1 MGVRLDSPAQPD
13 NILGV
18 GASTTTPAPAAAD
31 CITRP
36 AMNEPPSESKK
47 RPSRLSGF
55 PLLTGLGLATLALLV
70 VAGVLRMFDGSTSS
84 QSHFINDLGV
94 LSLFTAIGLASAGL
108 LIGLSLV
115 LRVLRDLHS
124 ALIRVERYQYEIG
137 AAPAPPTAA
146 NAPSP
151 PSPGDETIVELTSA
165 IDEPPALPTPPWQE
179 IARLLEDIRDNS
191 LLTESERQE
200 KRRQTAEQELDQAEK
215 SVAAHLAGGDY
226 PRARQLTDALRA
238 KYPADPRADRIAEQL
253 ESSRE
258 QHEAEDVGAVSK
270 QVEDLISIS
279 AWPRARHLAQQL
291 QQRHPDSSDA
301 RYLLLRIEREHHIF
315 QDEQRRRM
323 SAEIQRFVSRRRWEE
338 ALAAARTFVERFP
351 GCPDSEA
358 ILLQIPTL
366 ENNAEIE
373 RRQQLEAEIMDF
385 ARHGRY
391 IEAAELARRVI
402 EKYPDSPQAEALR
415 LQLRRLEELANNP
428 TAPSARVRMD

>member
-1 MGVRLDSPAQPD
+1 
-13 NILGV
+13 
-18 GASTTTPAPAAAD
+18 
-31 CITRP
+31 
-36 AMNEPPSESKK
+36 MNEPSGEPKK
-47 RPSRLSGF
+47 RLTVRMSGY

-70 VAGVLRMFDGSTSS
+70 VSGVLRMFGGSPESKS
-84 QSHFINDLGV
+84 PFINDLGV

-108 LIGLSLV
+108 LIGISLV
-115 LRVLRDLHS
+115 LRMMRDLHS
-124 ALIRVERYQYEIG
+124 ALVRVERYQYEIG
-137 AAPAPPTAA
+137 HTPPPTTAA
-146 NAPSP
+146 SAPLP
-151 PSPGDETIVELTSA
+151 ASPGDETIVELTSEA
-165 IDEPPALPTPPWQE
+165 HEAVSMPPLPWQE
-179 IARLLEDIRDNS
+179 IVRLLEDLRDNS

-215 SVAAHLAGGDY
+215 NVAAHLAGGDY
-226 PRARQLTDALRA
+226 SRARQVAEALRA
-238 KYPADPRADRIAEQL
+238 KYPAEPRAARLIEQL
-253 ESSRE
+253 ESSLE
-258 QHEAEDVGAVSK
+258 QHEAEDIGAITK

-279 AWPRARHLAQQL
+279 AWQRARHVAHQL
-291 QQRHPDSSDA
+291 QQRHPDSSDT
-301 RYLLLRIEREHHIF
+301 RNLLLRIEREHNIF
-315 QDEQRRRM
+315 QEEQRRRM

-385 ARHGRY
+385 VRHGRY

-402 EKYPDSPQAEALR
+402 EKFPDSPQAEALR

-428 TAPSARVRMD
+428 TAPPARVRME